1 MNSEYFL
8 FFEGTFVESMR
19 IINELKINEISFII
33 KDEQKSAN
41 LAGFG
46 IPNYLYSVKIF
57 IKKKDL
63 YKVKNIYKY

>member
-63 YKVKNIYKY
+63 YKIKNIYKY